1 LDGRPLGLPGDGTA
15 TRDWLHVDDCCRA
28 VARVLA
34 AGRPGEV
41 YHVGGS
47 LELSERDLAR
57 VILTDLH
64 ESWDRVEPVPDTP
77 GRDHRR
83 ALDDTKIRGELGWY
97 PRVEFTAGLA
107 GTIHWYR
114 ANPDWWRPLLTF

>member
-1 LDGRPLGLPGDGTA
+1 
-15 TRDWLHVDDCCRA
+15 
-28 VARVLA
+28 
-34 AGRPGEV
+34 
-41 YHVGGS
+41 
-47 LELSERDLAR
+47 LSERDLAR

-64 ESWDRVEPVPDTP
+64 ESWDRVEPVPDAP

-114 ANPDWWRPLLTF
+114 ANPDWWRPLLTP